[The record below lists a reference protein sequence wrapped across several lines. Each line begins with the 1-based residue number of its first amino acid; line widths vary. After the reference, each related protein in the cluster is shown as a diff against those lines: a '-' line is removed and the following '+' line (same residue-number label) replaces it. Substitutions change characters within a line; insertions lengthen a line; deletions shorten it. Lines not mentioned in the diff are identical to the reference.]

1 MRKNAKTRPFSEQIS
16 DICKM
21 FDQVV
26 KDFQYSSEKVNELDK
41 LTQDYLH
48 ALELD
53 NLKYEERA
61 KVATLL
67 MKCRK
72 ERREHKDNMAVL
84 EPMVVL
90 LEGQG
95 KDYPKFFEMVL
106 GRTRKAEERLKNRT
120 YCPKVGW
127 SIERDKG

>member
-1 MRKNAKTRPFSEQIS
+1 MRKNAKTKLFSEQIS

-26 KDFQYSSEKVNELDK
+26 KDFYWESEKVNELDK

-61 KVATLL
+61 KIATLL

-72 ERREHKDNMAVL
+72 ERREHKDNVSVL
-84 EPMVVL
+84 EPMVVY

-95 KDYPKFFEMVL
+95 KDLQKFLEMVL
-106 GRTRKAEERLKNRT
+106 GRTRKAEEKLKNRT
-120 YCPKVGW
+120 YHPKVGW
-127 SIERDKG
+127 SIKKDD